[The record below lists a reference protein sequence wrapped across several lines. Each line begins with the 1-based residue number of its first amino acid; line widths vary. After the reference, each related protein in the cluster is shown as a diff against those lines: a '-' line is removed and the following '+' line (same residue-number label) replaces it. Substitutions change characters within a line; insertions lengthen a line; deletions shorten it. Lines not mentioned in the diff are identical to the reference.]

1 MKLFETSLIFLLW
14 FSVCYCQCPW
24 SRELVDLHS
33 DCICAFN
40 SVQRLSIQ
48 CSPVNFPHLMSALH
62 SSVQNIPIDLMY
74 VNNGSIVTIENGTFH
89 GLDIQSLHLA
99 NSKISNL
106 SLQAFEG
113 LETTLTSL
121 NLQNNLLTEIPLQQI
136 GRLTALKQLDL
147 SQNKLTNVPD
157 GAFQN
162 LPLATLKLSDNKLNI
177 SDGAFKGL
185 QGTLKNLNLKSA
197 GLESMPKAIQK
208 LSALAFLDVAQ
219 NKLSSLEPGFLQNL
233 HSLTAINMER
243 NRLLKVDSKAFH
255 GVNDSL
261 SSLSLL
267 NNLLVEFPAEAVS
280 FLTQLRVLDLGF
292 NGIRILPEDAFKNN
306 LQLTLLA
313 LDGNPIATVPLAAFQ
328 HLKSSLRGISIGG
341 PYLECDC
348 RIKWIVEWVQDND
361 LQVTS
366 RERNPQFCGKPE
378 SLQHR
383 NFFQLNSNELQCEN
397 EPQKTTLKT
406 TMYTLRDAMVIE
418 PPRSKEPKF
427 LPYPVQSF
435 PSTSKTYSPA
445 KDLGQP
451 VQPKQKTMATFP
463 SYQTT
468 PSPTIRLSET
478 QPFLTSRTSGIVA
491 TDSLSAGTKIPDS
504 VREEVKILDV
514 FRTGNSIMVEWDS
527 NSSNLLGF
535 QVVYRVFGEEQ
546 FTQSPSL
553 VASQRQYAIPSVP
566 TDDCVIVC
574 VVTLED
580 IPNLSVDAIP
590 YSQCKEVKNSESRYA
605 LDKIVI
611 AGSAAVCG
619 VIILAVI
626 IFVCCYCRKQ
636 KKEKVTL
643 PPPTTG
649 MPAIKSEHEWE
660 SASMYSGRSI
670 PRPRMYQSDPNGS
683 INHSFIMDDNR
694 SHLSQYSQVPNG
706 QVSNRPTTDG
716 QSHHSYTQLSHRF
729 GDPSCLGN
737 PDIRKSQQSLSQL
750 SGHHSF
756 LGSHI
761 SAPPKKKKTQRNNK
775 QITSASSV
783 HSLTEYESDWNGRSD
798 NWKDQE
804 VDIYVGQTHV
814 SPVHVKYRK
823 DYGAR

>member
-1 MKLFETSLIFLLW
+1 MKLFETSLIFLSW
-14 FSVCYCQCPW
+14 ISICYCQCPW
-24 SRELVDLHS
+24 SRELLDLHS

-48 CSPVNFPHLMSALH
+48 CSPVNFPRLMSALH
-62 SSVQNIPIDLMY
+62 TSVQNIPIDLMY
-74 VNNGSIVTIENGTFH
+74 VSNGSIATIEDGTFH

-106 SLQAFEG
+106 SLKAFEG

-121 NLQNNLLTEIPLQQI
+121 NLHNNLLTEIPIQQI
-136 GRLTALKQLDL
+136 GRLTTLKQLDL
-147 SQNKLTNVPD
+147 SHNKLTNVPD

-162 LPLATLKLSDNKLNI
+162 LPLATLKLSDNKLKI

-185 QGTLKNLNLKSA
+185 QGTLKTLNLKSS

-208 LSALAFLDVAQ
+208 LSALSFLDVAQ
-219 NKLSSLEPGFLQNL
+219 NQLSSLEPGFLQDL

-243 NRLLKVDSKAFH
+243 NRLLKVDSKAFR

-267 NNLLVEFPAEAVS
+267 NNLLVEFPVDAVS
-280 FLTQLRVLDLGF
+280 SLTKLRVLDLGF

-306 LQLTLLA
+306 LHLTLLA
-313 LDGNPIATVPLAAFQ
+313 LDGNPISTVPLVAFQ

-348 RIKWIVEWVQDND
+348 RIRWIVEWVRDND

-366 RERNPQFCGKPE
+366 REKNPQFCGKPE
-378 SLQHR
+378 SLQRR
-383 NFFQLNSNELQCEN
+383 NFFQLSPTELQCEN
-397 EPQKTTLKT
+397 EPQITTLKT
-406 TMYTLRDAMVIE
+406 TTYTPSDAVVTE

-445 KDLGQP
+445 IDLGQP
-451 VQPKQKTMATFP
+451 VQPKRKTTATFP

-468 PSPTIRLSET
+468 PSPTTRLTET
-478 QPFLTSRTSGIVA
+478 QTSLTSRSSGIVA
-491 TDSLSAGTKIPDS
+491 VDSSSAGTKIPYP
-504 VREEVKILDV
+504 VIEEVKIRDA

-546 FTQSPSL
+546 FTRGPSL
-553 VASQRQYAIPSVP
+553 VASQRQYAIPNVP

-590 YSQCKEVKNSESRYA
+590 YSQCREIKNSESRHA

-619 VIILAVI
+619 VIIIAVI

-636 KKEKVTL
+636 KKEKPTL

-649 MPAIKSEHEWE
+649 APAVKSEHEWE

-694 SHLSQYSQVPNG
+694 SHLSHYSQVPNG
-706 QVSNRPTTDG
+706 HVSNRPTADG
-716 QSHHSYTQLSHRF
+716 QSHRSYTQLSHRF
-729 GDPSCLGN
+729 GDHLSLGN

-761 SAPPKKKKTQRNNK
+761 SAPPKKKKTRRDNK
-775 QITSASSV
+775 RITSASSV
-783 HSLTEYESDWNGRSD
+783 HSLTEYESDWNGKSD
-798 NWKDQE
+798 NWKDQD
-804 VDIYVGQTHV
+804 VDIYVGRTHV
-814 SPVHVKYRK
+814 APPHGKYRK